1 MINNFALMI
10 KILLLKFLTC
20 LTVFFLLT
28 SCGQEQEQKQE
39 SPAPEPVKKEVPEK
53 DSLQLATEQVYQ
65 DVMEIHDRSMEK
77 MPEIR
82 RLSKQLTDSIE
93 NTGVN
98 PMEQEETINRYR
110 NYLKDLTDADQAMR
124 QWMRQF
130 SLEGEE
136 LSGEEKLEYLASEK
150 QRIEAVDQRIEE
162 AIQGAREGLRE

>member
-1 MINNFALMI
+1 MENNFALMI
-10 KILLLKFLTC
+10 KVLLLKFTIC
-20 LTVFFLLT
+20 LTAFLLLT
-28 SCGQEQEQKQE
+28 ACGQEQEQKQE
-39 SPAPEPVKKEVPEK
+39 PPAPEPVQKELPEK
-53 DSLQLATEQVYQ
+53 DSIQLATEQVYQ

-82 RLSKQLTDSIE
+82 RLSRQLNDSIE

-110 NYLKDLTDADQAMR
+110 NYLKDLTDADYAMR

-130 SLEGEE
+130 SKGGEE
-136 LSGEEKLEYLASEK
+136 LSREEKLAYLASEK
-150 QRIEAVDQRIEE
+150 QKIETVDQRVDE